1 MSDTFTIA
9 FADLKEKIGDMEIN
23 ADTIIQVLRFAMEVV
38 ETAQVKGAEQKE
50 LVIKLVRQVVVEAPI
65 TDEKER
71 LLLDMIDH
79 GVLGNTVDLVV
90 MASKGELDV
99 NAIVAVA
106 TGCCAALM
114 KRK

>member
-23 ADTIIQVLRFAMEVV
+23 ADTIIQILRFAMEVV
-38 ETAQVKGAEQKE
+38 ETTQVKGAEQKE

-65 TDEKER
+65 TDEKEK

-106 TGCCAALM
+106 TGCCAAFI